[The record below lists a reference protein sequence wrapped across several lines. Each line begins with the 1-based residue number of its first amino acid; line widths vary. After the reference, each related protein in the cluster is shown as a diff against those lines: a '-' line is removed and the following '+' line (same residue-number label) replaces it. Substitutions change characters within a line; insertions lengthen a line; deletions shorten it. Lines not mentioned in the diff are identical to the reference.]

1 MIFNSIIK
9 FYIARCPAL
18 SSRAYLLVSMKFFVS
33 FYRFVS
39 AFFCLAGC
47 RGIITHGQVKHL
59 AFFTYQSNIILGF
72 VMFWA
77 GVATLIKGIQPP
89 AWLKGMITLDIAVT
103 GLVAWLALPPA
114 DLNASLK
121 VGPIPCIILLHI
133 VNPTMAGIDFLLFD
147 EHRRMTA
154 KMPLFWMIY
163 FPVYLVFILIC
174 AAIFPNSNLLDNG
187 SPYPYGFIDL
197 KNISVQQFLQNI
209 VLYAA
214 AFVVL
219 GYIIYAIDAALP
231 AKTALTG
238 ETHKGR

>member
-1 MIFNSIIK
+1 
-9 FYIARCPAL
+9 
-18 SSRAYLLVSMKFFVS
+18 
-33 FYRFVS
+33 
-39 AFFCLAGC
+39 
-47 RGIITHGQVKHL
+47 
-59 AFFTYQSNIILGF
+59 
-72 VMFWA
+72 MFWA

-103 GLVAWLALPPA
+103 GLAAWLALPPA

-133 VNPTMAGIDFLLFD
+133 VNPIMAGIDFLLFD